1 MKKLIIAEKPS
12 VSRELAKTLKNTT
25 KNKDYFENQE
35 YIITSLFGHILEL
48 YKMDD
53 YNKEYKQWNM
63 DDLPFFPKKFEWKLK
78 NQKGIKERYNLIEKL
93 ILRDDVDAIINCG
106 DSDREGEVLVNN
118 IIYYI
123 FKKKGIEKDIKRI
136 LLPDLAQST
145 IKNELEHL
153 RDIKQTENWY
163 KEGLARTYVDWL
175 YGINFSRFVSIKT
188 SATFP
193 VGRVIVPTVKF
204 VYDREMDIRN
214 FKEKKYFQIEGII
227 TKDNQEIK
235 VEFPQKYEFE
245 KEKQEEVKKTVE
257 NIVVDLQNHKTIV
270 SNIEE
275 KELIKKP
282 KKLFSLKTIQN
293 YMFSKYKINIIKTL
307 EYAQTTYEKTYT
319 TYPRTNSEYLTEEE
333 KIKVENIIQKINERE
348 NAGLIMKDT
357 KRIFDSSK
365 VESHSALIITGN
377 IPKEKELIEDEMK
390 LYNAI
395 KSRFYANFC
404 NEECIIK
411 EQIIKINIVDTEY
424 KTSLK
429 GTTIKQ
435 QGYLKFEN
443 DLSEKAI
450 PTFKEG
456 EVLNIKFNI
465 IEKKTTP
472 PTRVTE
478 VELNNFYENPFNKIE
493 KDETT
498 DEDYIAILKGAEIG
512 TPATRANIIEKVKQ
526 DGYIENKKN
535 NLLITDKGIKLIE
548 VLNQLEINLY
558 KEKTVE
564 IGELLKNIYN
574 NKNTIDEVLDK
585 VKSEIKE
592 GIKKEK
598 EIQVY
603 ENTKDTIG
611 HCPICNGVLKENQK
625 SYYCENWKECGFSI
639 WKQISGKRLNI
650 SIVKEL
656 LEKGYTKKIKGFKS
670 KTGKNFDATLILE
683 NNKIKFKF
691 D

>member
-12 VSRELAKTLKNTT
+12 VSRELAKTLKGGT
-25 KNKDYFENQE
+25 KNKDYFENQD

-53 YNKEYKQWNM
+53 YNKEYKQWNI
-63 DDLPFFPKKFEWKLK
+63 DDLPFFPEKFEWKLK

-93 ILRDDVDAIINCG
+93 ILRDDVDTIINCG
-106 DSDREGEVLVNN
+106 DNDREGEVLVNN

-123 FKKKGIEKDIKRI
+123 FKKKKIEKHVKRI
-136 LLPDLAQST
+136 LLPDLAQAT

-204 VYDREMDIRN
+204 IYDREMEIKN

-227 TKDNQEIK
+227 RKDNEEIK
-235 VEFPQKYEFE
+235 IEFAEKYEFE
-245 KEKQEEVKKTVE
+245 KEKQQEVKNTVGKIIE
-257 NIVVDLQNHKTIV
+257 ELQKHNTIV
-270 SNIEE
+270 TNIEE
-275 KELIKKP
+275 RESIKKP

-293 YMFSKYKINIIKTL
+293 YMFSKYKINLSKTL
-307 EYAQTTYEKTYT
+307 EYAQTLYEKTYT
-319 TYPRTNSEYLTEEE
+319 TYPRTNSEYLTGEE
-333 KIKVENIIQKINERE
+333 KDKVEQIIKKINEKE
-348 NAGLIMKDT
+348 NIGLIMKDT

-365 VESHSALIITGN
+365 VESHSAIIITGN
-377 IPKEKELIEDEMK
+377 IPKTEELTEDESK

-395 KSRFYANFC
+395 KNRFFANFC
-404 NEECIIK
+404 NEDCIIK
-411 EQIIKINIVDTEY
+411 EQMIKIQVEDTDY
-424 KTSLK
+424 KYNLK

-443 DLSEKAI
+443 DLNEKAI
-450 PTFKEG
+450 PTFEEG
-456 EVLNIKFNI
+456 EILNIKFNI
-465 IEKKTTP
+465 VEKKTNP

-478 VELNNFYENPFNKIE
+478 AELNNFYENPFKKQE
-493 KDETT
+493 QEETT

-512 TPATRANIIEKVKQ
+512 TPATRAGIIEKVKQ
-526 DGYIENKKN
+526 DGYITNSKN
-535 NLLITDKGIKLIE
+535 NLVITDKGIKLID

-564 IGELLKNIYN
+564 IGELLKNIFN
-574 NKNTIDEVLDK
+574 NKKTIDDVLNK
-585 VKSEIKE
+585 VKEE
-592 GIKKEK
+592 VRQGIKKEK
-598 EIQVY
+598 EI
-603 ENTKDTIG
+603 EIFANTKDTISY
-611 HCPICNGVLKENQK
+611 CPICKGTLKENQK

-639 WKQISGKRLNI
+639 WKQFSGKKLSA
-650 SIVKEL
+650 SIIKEL
-656 LEKGYTKKIKGFKS
+656 LEKGYTNKIKGFKS
-670 KTGKNFDATLILE
+670 KSGKNFDAILILE
-683 NNKIKFKF
+683 GNKVKFKF